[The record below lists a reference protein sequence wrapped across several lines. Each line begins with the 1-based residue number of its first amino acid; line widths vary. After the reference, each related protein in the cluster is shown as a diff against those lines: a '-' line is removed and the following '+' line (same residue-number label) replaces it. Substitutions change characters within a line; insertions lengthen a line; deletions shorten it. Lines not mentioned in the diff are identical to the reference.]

1 MLKINFAMRPDAIQ
15 KAFSEESYASFAKL
29 CSDVVRGT
37 QLKYTKSE
45 ANAEILKQ
53 MRKVMNLSEDPTI
66 VEVRKALNK
75 TANREAMFEVISE
88 TVEDTLISG
97 FQANPWFN
105 AYVDYRSLA
114 LGDTN
119 SFYVPDNTEL
129 VISEVASSNHDIF
142 RQRLGRGK
150 EYSVAVK
157 TYGAKVYMEA
167 ERFLMGVEDWTSLIA
182 RITKAYTL
190 LIQTLIH
197 NAVMSASASL
207 PSPNQWNITIQMDK
221 ANRAKLVKLL
231 SDVSIASGS
240 TAVLMGTSVALSGLQ
255 NMVDA
260 DIMSATEKE
269 DIYNLGRIG
278 HFDQYSIVEIPQAFV
293 NNDTSQYLY
302 DDTKLLVMPGTD
314 NKFVKW
320 YDEGGTYIRE
330 IANRDTLQ
338 DHTYEYEMV
347 RKMGL
352 GVVLSTRFGVVTIG
366 D

>member
-1 MLKINFAMRPDAIQ
+1 MMINFAMRPEVIQ
-15 KAFSEESYASFAKL
+15 KAFTAESYASFSKL
-29 CSDVVRGT
+29 CIDVVRGT
-37 QLKYTKSE
+37 QLKYTKNE

-53 MRKVMNLSEDPTI
+53 MRKAMNLSDEPTI
-66 VEVRKALNK
+66 LEVRKALNK

-97 FQANPWFN
+97 FQQNPWFN

-150 EYSVAVK
+150 EFGVAVK
-157 TYGAKVYMEA
+157 SYGAKVYMEA
-167 ERFLMGVEDWTSLIA
+167 ERFLMGVEDWTKLIA
-182 RITKAYTL
+182 RISKAYTL

-197 NAVMSASASL
+197 DAVMDASQSL

-240 TAVLMGTSVALSGLQ
+240 IATLMGTSVALSGLQ

-260 DIMSATEKE
+260 DIMSASEKE

-278 HFDQYSIVEIPQAFV
+278 HFDQYPIVEIPQAFV

-302 DDTKLLVMPGTD
+302 DDTKLLIMPGGD

-330 IANRDTLQ
+330 IASRDTLQ